1 MSKYLDDLSTGVGMS
16 TLPERNDAQFFYPCL
31 KSCALHRES
40 SGGTCVAADDS
51 VCILGKRES
60 KEEPI
65 SFMPMEKLVR
75 GLPRYRNRGANPNI
89 NEADSLPLTG
99 VRVERSA

>member
-1 MSKYLDDLSTGVGMS
+1 MPS
-16 TLPERNDAQFFYPCL
+16 FFYPCL
-31 KSCALHRES
+31 KSCAHHCES
-40 SGGTCVAADDS
+40 SDGTRGAADDS